1 MRFVS
6 DRTLVFDTPQGVSF
20 YFMAARL
27 GALRIQRDTGLTHS
41 RGSVLKVCKR
51 DYGIKA
57 NRIAA
62 ACDEMAALVEGAQQA
77 HGRASSVSCK
87 YTERVEIE
95 AFIRGAAMEGLE
107 LAMPP
112 AQILRRIPWDN
123 EEKTTKTITW
133 RIE

>member
-1 MRFVS
+1 MS
-6 DRTLVFDTPQGVSF
+6 DRMLVFDTPQGVSF

-27 GALRIQRDTGLTHS
+27 GALKLQRDTGLTHS

-51 DYGIKA
+51 DYGIKS

-77 HGRASSVSCK
+77 HAGTSTVHCT
-87 YTERVEIE
+87 YTDRVQIA

-107 LAMPP
+107 LPMPTP
-112 AQILRRIPWDN
+112 QILRMIPWDN
-123 EEKTTKTITW
+123 DETRTKTITW
-133 RIE
+133 QTE